1 MILLSDPRV
10 AALPVHECGE
20 PLVEVGTLPGIRLDP
35 RERDAAGAYGRVRRG
50 VGERLCLAA
59 RQLPDG
65 IGIAVVE
72 GHREPAE
79 QARRFARYENQL
91 LASGSVAPG
100 DAAELR
106 LRTSVFV
113 SPVEVAPHC
122 AGAAVDVTLVG
133 PDGYELD
140 MGGAVNGHRTGDE
153 ASCPMAAGGLSATAR
168 RNRALLAEVLG
179 AAGAGLVNYPTEWWH
194 WSYGD
199 RYWALMTGA
208 PAAVYGPVGADDAQ
222 GEGRGP
228 AGAVLP

>member
-1 MILLSDPRV
+1 MSFMILLSDPRV

-20 PLVEVGTLPGIRLDP
+20 PLVEAGTLPGVRLDP

-50 VGERLCLAA
+50 LGERLRLAA
-59 RQLPDG
+59 RELPDG

-79 QARRFARYENQL
+79 QARRFALYEGRL
-91 LASGSVAPG
+91 LASGAVAPG
-100 DAAELR
+100 DTAELR
-106 LRTSVFV
+106 RRASAFV

-122 AGAAVDVTLVG
+122 AGAAVDVTLVC
-133 PDGYELD
+133 PDGTELD
-140 MGGAVNGHRTGDE
+140 MGGAVNGHRTGGE
-153 ASCPMAAGGLSATAR
+153 ASCPMAADGLSATAR
-168 RNRALLAEVLG
+168 RNRTLLTTALG

-208 PAAVYGPVGADDAQ
+208 PAAIYGPVGADGA
-222 GEGRGP
+222 
-228 AGAVLP
+228 AGVRASGL